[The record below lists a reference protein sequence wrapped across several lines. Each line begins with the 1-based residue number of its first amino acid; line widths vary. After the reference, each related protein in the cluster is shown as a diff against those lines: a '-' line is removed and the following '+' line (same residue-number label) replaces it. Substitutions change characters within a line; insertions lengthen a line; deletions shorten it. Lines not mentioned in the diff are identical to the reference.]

1 MNTVQRRKR
10 RQTHRFSV
18 LYFLLPLLMIGAMV
32 AGWVLWAPRPLP
44 LREIVLTLAPDQT
57 IDQLAARLFQEKLVS
72 SEQTFRQEARIQHL
86 DTFFK
91 GGEYLLSSRSS
102 PAQIVNQLKEHQV
115 LRYKF
120 SLPEG
125 FTLRQMAER
134 FSAAPL
140 ESTTKTSSP
149 TPFAGK
155 DLFLQL
161 TLEGRETFAQASQS
175 EQAPIWSAWLLDNPI
190 PSLEGYLFPGTYT
203 LERIDEKTL
212 VMTLLDAMAEGI
224 PQAWLEQA
232 QTLGWTFHQVF
243 TLASMIEKEA
253 QVDSERAVI
262 SSVFHN
268 RLQEEM
274 LLQCDPTVEYAIG
287 SHHFPLTAEEMAVDS
302 PYNTYL
308 YPGLPIGP
316 ICNPGLASIEAALF
330 PAQTDYYY
338 FVAKED
344 GSHLFA
350 RTYEEHL
357 ANIDEIWGSP

>member
-1 MNTVQRRKR
+1 MNTVQRRRCR
-10 RQTHRFSV
+10 RLPRFSV

-44 LREIVLTLAPDQT
+44 PREAVLTLAPDQT
-57 IDQLAARLFQEKLVS
+57 IDQIAARLFQEKLVS
-72 SEQTFRQEARIQHL
+72 SEQIFRQEARLQHL
-86 DTFFK
+86 DTFFE

-102 PAQIVNQLKEHQV
+102 LPQMVNQLKEHQV

-134 FSAAPL
+134 FSAVPL
-140 ESTTKTSSP
+140 ESTAKTSSP

-155 DLFLQL
+155 ELFLQL
-161 TLEGRETFAQASQS
+161 TLEGKESLVQSSQS
-175 EQAPIWSAWLLDNPI
+175 EKEPMWSAWLKENPT

-203 LERIDEKTL
+203 LERIDETKL
-212 VMTLLDAMAEGI
+212 VTTLLDIMAEHI
-224 PQAWLEQA
+224 PQAWLDQA
-232 QTLGWTFHQVF
+232 QTLGWTFHQVL

-268 RLQEEM
+268 RLREEM

-287 SHHFPLTAEEMAVDS
+287 SHHFPLTADELAVDS

-308 YPGLPIGP
+308 YPGLPVGP

-338 FVAKED
+338 FVAKDD

-357 ANIDEIWGSP
+357 ANIEEIWGSP

>member
-1 MNTVQRRKR
+1 MNTVQRRR
-10 RQTHRFSV
+10 RRKTHRFSV

-32 AGWVLWAPRPLP
+32 AGWALWAPRPLP
-44 LREIVLTLAPDQT
+44 PREAVLTLAPDQT
-57 IDQLAARLFQEKLVS
+57 IDQIAARLFQEKLVS
-72 SEQTFRQEARIQHL
+72 SEQIFRQEALLQHL
-86 DTFFK
+86 DTFFE
-91 GGEYLLSSRSS
+91 GGEYLLSNQSS
-102 PAQIVNQLKEHQV
+102 LAEMVSQLKEHQV

-120 SLPEG
+120 TLPEG
-125 FTLRQMAER
+125 STLLQMAER

-140 ESTTKTSSP
+140 ESTAKTSSP

-155 DLFLQL
+155 ELFLAL
-161 TLEGRETFAQASQS
+161 TLEGKETFAQASQS
-175 EQAPIWSAWLLDNPI
+175 EQAPIWSAWLLDNPTI
-190 PSLEGYLFPGTYT
+190 NLEGYLFPGTYT

-212 VMTLLDAMAEGI
+212 VTTLLDAMAEGI
-224 PQAWLEQA
+224 PQAWRDQA

-268 RLQEEM
+268 RLREEM

-287 SHHFPLTAEEMAVDS
+287 SHHFPLTAEELAVDS

-308 YPGLPIGP
+308 YPGLPVGP

-330 PAQTDYYY
+330 PAQTELYY

-344 GSHLFA
+344 GSHLFGA
-350 RTYEEHL
+350 TYAEHL
-357 ANIDEIWGSP
+357 ANIEEIWGSP